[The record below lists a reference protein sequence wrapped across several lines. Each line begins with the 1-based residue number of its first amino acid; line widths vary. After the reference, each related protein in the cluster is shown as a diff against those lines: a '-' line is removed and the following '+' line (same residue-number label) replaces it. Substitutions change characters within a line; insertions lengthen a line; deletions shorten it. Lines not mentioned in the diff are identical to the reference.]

1 MANAIAVFTDR
12 DGFPQLGATSMHV
25 IERLLTASVSLLIGL
40 SAAACGSNSTTT
52 TSSSASAVSTPATA
66 QAPKTATAQAPKTAT
81 TQAAQAAQWVTVV
94 HASGHSDKRTDL
106 FTLHGGRAKL
116 AYSFTDDA
124 GMGIIVGAIY
134 VLKEGESLNKSGGV
148 PEAIITKPG
157 NDSTFL
163 TKTAGRYYLE
173 VSAAE
178 THWTAT
184 ISERR

>member
-1 MANAIAVFTDR
+1 M
-12 DGFPQLGATSMHV
+12 
-25 IERLLTASVSLLIGL
+25 
-40 SAAACGSNSTTT
+40 
-52 TSSSASAVSTPATA
+52 
-66 QAPKTATAQAPKTAT
+66 
-81 TQAAQAAQWVTVV
+81 TVV

-124 GMGIIVGAIY
+124 GMGIIVGAIF
-134 VLKEGESLNKSGGV
+134 VLTEGESLNKSGGV

>member
-1 MANAIAVFTDR
+1 
-12 DGFPQLGATSMHV
+12 MHV

-66 QAPKTATAQAPKTAT
+66 QAPKTATAQAP
-81 TQAAQAAQWVTVV
+81 QAAQWVTVV

-178 THWTAT
+178 THWTVT
-184 ISERR
+184 IRERR